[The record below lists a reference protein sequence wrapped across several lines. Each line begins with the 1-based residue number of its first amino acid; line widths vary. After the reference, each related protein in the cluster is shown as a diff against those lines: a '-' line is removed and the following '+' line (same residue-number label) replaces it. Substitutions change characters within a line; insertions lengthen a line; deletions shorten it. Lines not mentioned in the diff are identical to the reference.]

1 MKDDFSSRTGQLQDY
16 ITQIESKLKELDD
29 ELGGSKSGRTMSHH
43 SKMDASKTQ
52 TGSIKSKSRSRMSGD
67 SLKDIDDADMNELEM
82 GHQDSQQI
90 ESVSKSKH
98 SQSQVVQSSKKSSV
112 ASLKDG
118 SPNEHTN
125 ALEEKAESSLKPS
138 VQQSLKGIEGDA
150 SGTLNVNEKTSH
162 HTQSIQQSM
171 SNKNPP
177 SPTGSVRRERKKSY
191 SKHSKEDVGSR
202 SRQDSP
208 LKVSSPTH
216 IKSSDM
222 EED

>member
-1 MKDDFSSRTGQLQDY
+1 
-16 ITQIESKLKELDD
+16 
-29 ELGGSKSGRTMSHH
+29 
-43 SKMDASKTQ
+43 MDASKTQ

-98 SQSQVVQSSKKSSV
+98 SQSQAVQSSKKSSV

-162 HTQSIQQSM
+162 HTQSIQQSI

-191 SKHSKEDVGSR
+191 SKNSKEDVGSR

-222 EED
+222 EEE